1 MIHKVIFN
9 NLSGYFKLQGEPSM
23 KHWIAAA
30 VMTFAIATGAYA
42 KEPVRLDGS
51 SEQAAVATWEAMV
64 DSAKPKT
71 RKKLIEAVL
80 KINLAGVKS
89 AAEAAENPE
98 LQSLGIVRIKDQ
110 VAGMTAEEIIEYGE
124 RVSTVTIEEP
134 VVQKK
139 LQ

>member
-1 MIHKVIFN
+1 
-9 NLSGYFKLQGEPSM
+9 M

-30 VMTFAIATGAYA
+30 VMTLAIATATYA
-42 KEPVRLDGS
+42 KEPMRLDGS

-64 DSAKPKT
+64 ASAKPKT
-71 RKKLIEAVL
+71 RKKLMEAIL

-89 AAEAAENPE
+89 VTEAMENPE

-124 RVSTVTIEEP
+124 RVSTVMIEEP
-134 VVQKK
+134 AAQK
-139 LQ
+139 